1 MAEGCHQGDYGVA
14 PALTPLVSS
23 TADGPATSP
32 PFGVHCSCTPR
43 TASRCSRTAATRL
56 QSRTLAGALGMN
68 LKSSGCGAEC
78 ATRTSGFFETA
89 YMRQVLPGW
98 LTSFYP
104 GRTTTDSTSSR
115 STVGCAQLRQ
125 HEARAP
131 RCVTNVLLSLVAST
145 AARAVAVF
153 PLYVGEVWSITN
165 SLFRGWG
172 RPCGGTRRW

>member
-1 MAEGCHQGDYGVA
+1 MVVSERIGHADVSRSSCKPMHMSSETMAE
-14 PALTPLVSS
+14 
-23 TADGPATSP
+23 
-32 PFGVHCSCTPR
+32 TPR
-43 TASRCSRTAATRL
+43 SRPSHSVRQGFSRRH
-56 QSRTLAGALGMN
+56 N
-68 LKSSGCGAEC
+68 
-78 ATRTSGFFETA
+78 
-89 YMRQVLPGW
+89 MRQVLPGW

-165 SLFRGWG
+165 SLFRVGAG
-172 RPCGGTRRW
+172 RAGVLADGKQPGRARLSRGSP